1 MIVMLDSN
9 SDGEA
14 DQTSSEEE
22 EIDYTVV
29 VQNFAQMKEDQK
41 KEEWFDEDA
50 EDHLLR
56 RQMRMRYEIAD
67 KVVTEF
73 RDRYSGDIEP
83 KLDNFVAEGFKAVKE
98 RRKANKSIR
107 LELGGTD
114 ATASAVTDEHSLLKQ
129 STEKSD
135 ISTAWIDLAQT

>member
-1 MIVMLDSN
+1 MTVLLDSD
-9 SDGEA
+9 SGEES

-29 VQNFAQMKEDQK
+29 VQNYAQMKQDQK
-41 KEEWFDEDA
+41 KEERFDEDG
-50 EDHLLR
+50 EDHLLC

-73 RDRYSGDIEP
+73 RDLYRGDIEP

-98 RRKANKSIR
+98 RRKAKISIR
-107 LELGGTD
+107 VEQGATD
-114 ATASAVTDEHSLLKQ
+114 ANASAVTDENSFIKQ

-135 ISTAWIDLAQT
+135 ISAAEFDTTPI

>member
-1 MIVMLDSN
+1 MTVLLDSD
-9 SDGEA
+9 SGEES
-14 DQTSSEEE
+14 DQTCSEEE

-29 VQNFAQMKEDQK
+29 VQNYAQMKQDQK
-41 KEEWFDEDA
+41 KEERFDEDG
-50 EDHLLR
+50 EDHLLC

-73 RDRYSGDIEP
+73 RDLYRGEIEP

-98 RRKANKSIR
+98 RRKAKISIR
-107 LELGGTD
+107 VEQGATD
-114 ATASAVTDEHSLLKQ
+114 ANVSAVTDENSFLKQ

-135 ISTAWIDLAQT
+135 ISAAEFDTTPI